1 MEQKRTFR
9 HVEFTERKDMSYVA
23 DVIADLLNNF
33 QFQVAHQ
40 FATLVSNSVRIHSS
54 IMTIYHE
61 LFSFLIVFVVLQIRF
76 DMGRIYI

>member
-23 DVIADLLNNF
+23 DVIADTLDYF
-33 QFQVAHQ
+33 QLQVAHQ
-40 FATLVSNSVRIHSS
+40 FATLVPNSVRIHSS
-54 IMTIYHE
+54 IITMY
-61 LFSFLIVFVVLQIRF
+61 LIFDSVFVMLQIRF